1 MKLNL
6 MTRFNVFFTI
16 VSITIVALTLTA
28 VRTFLD
34 TATRPVTYSSE
45 ELELAKIE
53 AKRDLLL
60 VMSDILMSDSLCRVA
75 ASNGA
80 IGSALMSDLSSVERR
95 NFYLNIDHRWN
106 KDPFTDWLCINL
118 VRLSVAGKLVEFRNG
133 VLFLRVPSYLA
144 NANFYSLTFIKLHSS
159 TSGLKTAGSSSTHS
173 LFSSSTSYL
182 TPKNGVTLRDVYD
195 DLIPIENGKLG
206 DIIWLELYRTP
217 ELTWEER
224 RKLPGPDRAV
234 TIPESAKLV
243 ARFPIRLQTIAELE
257 KFNRETEGG
266 D

>member
-1 MKLNL
+1 MN
-6 MTRFNVFFTI
+6 RFSVFFTI
-16 VSITIVALTLTA
+16 ASLTIVALTLTA

-34 TATRPVTYSSE
+34 TATRPVTYNFE

-53 AKRDLLL
+53 AKRDLLI
-60 VMSDILMSDSLCRVA
+60 VMSDILMSDTLCRET

-80 IGSALMSDLSSVERR
+80 NGSTLMSYLSCVERR
-95 NFYLNIDHRWN
+95 NSYLSIDHRWN

-118 VRLSVAGKLVEFRNG
+118 VQLSVAGKLVEFRDG
-133 VLFLRVPSYLA
+133 VLFLRVPSTFA

-159 TSGLKTAGSSSTHS
+159 TSGLDTAGISSTHS
-173 LFSSSTSYL
+173 LFSSSTEYR
-182 TPKNGVTLRDVYD
+182 TPKIGVSLRDVYD

-224 RKLPGPDRAV
+224 RKLPGSDRAV

-257 KFNRETEGG
+257 KFISETEGG